1 MDTSQFLHGQADRM
15 ECWDDDPDFAE
26 IDPTFT
32 QPLPTSSP
40 GNNKRASLDHRDR
53 RESIS
58 SRMSIQ
64 SNNHDFDS
72 PESGD
77 HERQVL
83 LDESPAAAIASAI
96 NAGIPIPENVPSS
109 ALIGGTIKRLGTT
122 KKARKIVTHDD
133 WGEDLELPIS
143 GMSLKVRGQGGLEFP
158 DTLQQIL
165 SESGPPSRANVI
177 LPPSAS
183 AQLNK
188 YREVEED
195 DDFFAD
201 TDDLPTPRLS
211 PARRTLLQQKS
222 NASLLLTPPLSES
235 ATRGSPSV
243 DDDFENDF
251 EFPADAP
258 LQLNIKTGE
267 SNRHQVQVLDSD
279 FEDWAEG
286 SSLGTRFGGTSR
298 ARNYSGE
305 ERLGSSIIS
314 PSVSSVTAESEDEAP
329 LDGLELPSGNLPD
342 LAVILERRKRA
353 SYPMDATTSFQTKED
368 LTPKEEFFD
377 GIEIGEGEEV
387 FDSKKLTLNR
397 NVKHKPPTRKTSPVR
412 RSAMSLTFTTN
423 KSAMTSTPSTGMG
436 SRGNRLLHGHPTLAP
451 PIPILEPVAE
461 REAQPAE
468 NMSNTSTTTNAQLL
482 RMKRSM
488 PNIGRTPASSPAKQ
502 PRPPSRSSAGR
513 PPSSAS
519 QSRPPSSRPA
529 SRNESSRSKAS
540 GDRMDIG
547 AGRKPSVPFLPAGS
561 SVRQS
566 QHISAKRSRQT
577 FDYKESIAA
586 ERRTNSR
593 LQQQTPRHSPSSSTA
608 SAKTKRATPTVAPEH
623 LRREAAAIETLT
635 QPTRKR
641 NFGDGTELEI
651 FDDLPTSA
659 KLENR
664 FVVTPVSRG
673 APKAIKPRGAPVHGT
688 TARDGESPS
697 KKIDLTNRSGEVPRF
712 ARDTN
717 ASRNAREQRT
727 GHPLSGGGA
736 NPSINHWKAQVAAR
750 GTASPKSRRKP
761 QQKPHLIKPMGNVN
775 SLPKVTAVNGM
786 TYNPKT
792 YRWEG
797 NEGDVKGFET
807 QNPTPPRP
815 ALIANVNQNA
825 SKLGIQVVRGMVF
838 DPSRM
843 CWLKV
848 DEDPDEEEHDPFE
861 GFDDLQD
868 HDMISIDRYSGGMD
882 EGFGGGNVFGGS
894 GSGAGVGGSR
904 GTRLSGGF
912 GEFVVG
918 EEFDVGPEFV
928 RRQREEE
935 ERWRRRVEGW
945 VSQGEAS
952 KLGNKWALRELL
964 TDQR

>member
-15 ECWDDDPDFAE
+15 ECWDDDPDFAG

-40 GNNKRASLDHRDR
+40 KNNKRTSLDNRDR

-58 SRMSIQ
+58 SRMSMQ
-64 SNNHDFDS
+64 SSSYDFDS

-122 KKARKIVTHDD
+122 KKARKIATHDD

-165 SESGPPSRANVI
+165 SESRPPSRTNVI
-177 LPPSAS
+177 LPQSAS

-188 YREVEED
+188 YREVED
-195 DDFFAD
+195 GDDFFAD

-211 PARRTLLQQKS
+211 PARHTLQQQKS

-279 FEDWAEG
+279 SEDWAEG
-286 SSLGTRFGGTSR
+286 GSLGTRFGGTS
-298 ARNYSGE
+298 
-305 ERLGSSIIS
+305 RLGSSIIS
-314 PSVSSVTAESEDEAP
+314 PSVSSVAAESEDEAP

-342 LAVILERRKRA
+342 LAVILERQKRA
-353 SYPMDATTSFQTKED
+353 SYPMDASTSFETKED
-368 LTPKEEFFD
+368 LASKEEFFE

-387 FDSKKLTLNR
+387 FDSRKLTLNR
-397 NVKHKPPTRKTSPVR
+397 NVKHKPSTRKTSPVR

-423 KSAMTSTPSTGMG
+423 KSATESTPSAGTG
-436 SRGNRLLHGHPTLAP
+436 SRSNRLLHGHPTLAP

-461 REAQPAE
+461 RENQPAE
-468 NMSNTSTTTNAQLL
+468 NISSTSTTTNAQLL

-488 PNIGRTPASSPAKQ
+488 PNIGRAAVSTPAKQ

-513 PPSSAS
+513 PPSSNS
-519 QSRPPSSRPA
+519 QGRPPSSRPA
-529 SRNESSRSKAS
+529 SRNESSRSKVS

-593 LQQQTPRHSPSSSTA
+593 LQQRTPRHSPSSSTA
-608 SAKTKRATPTVAPEH
+608 SAKAKRATPTVAPEH

-664 FVVTPVSRG
+664 FVVAPAGRG
-673 APKAIKPRGAPVHGT
+673 APEATKSRSVPVHGT
-688 TARDGESPS
+688 TGRDGESPS
-697 KKIDLTNRSGEVPRF
+697 KRIDLTNRFGEVPRF

-727 GHPLSGGGA
+727 GHPPGGGA

-750 GTASPKSRRKP
+750 GTAGPKSRRKP

-792 YRWEG
+792 YKWEG

-815 ALIANVNQNA
+815 ALIANVNQNG

-861 GFDDLQD
+861 GLDDLQD

-882 EGFGGGNVFGGS
+882 EGFGGNVFGGS
-894 GSGAGVGGSR
+894 GSGAGVGGPR

-912 GEFVVG
+912 GEFIVG

-964 TDQR
+964 ADQR

>member
-15 ECWDDDPDFAE
+15 ECWDDDPDFAG

-32 QPLPTSSP
+32 QPLPASSP
-40 GNNKRASLDHRDR
+40 KNNKRTSLDNRDR

-58 SRMSIQ
+58 SRMSMQ
-64 SNNHDFDS
+64 SSSYDFDS

-122 KKARKIVTHDD
+122 KKARKIATHDD

-158 DTLQQIL
+158 DSLQQIL
-165 SESGPPSRANVI
+165 PESRPPSRTNVM
-177 LPPSAS
+177 LPQSAS

-188 YREVEED
+188 YREVEDD

-201 TDDLPTPRLS
+201 TDDLPTPRIS
-211 PARRTLLQQKS
+211 PARRTLQQQKS

-235 ATRGSPSV
+235 AARGSPSV

-286 SSLGTRFGGTSR
+286 GSLGTRFGGTS
-298 ARNYSGE
+298 
-305 ERLGSSIIS
+305 RLGSSIIS
-314 PSVSSVTAESEDEAP
+314 PSVSSVAAESEDEAP
-329 LDGLELPSGNLPD
+329 LDGIELPSGNLPD
-342 LAVILERRKRA
+342 LAVTLERRKRA
-353 SYPMDATTSFQTKED
+353 SYPMDASTSFETKED
-368 LTPKEEFFD
+368 LTSKEEFFD
-377 GIEIGEGEEV
+377 GIEIEEGEEV
-387 FDSKKLTLNR
+387 FDSRKLTLNR
-397 NVKHKPPTRKTSPVR
+397 NVKHKPSTRKTSPVR
-412 RSAMSLTFTTN
+412 RSAMSLTFTTS
-423 KSAMTSTPSTGMG
+423 KSATASTPSTGTG
-436 SRGNRLLHGHPTLAP
+436 SRSNRLLHGHPTLAP

-461 REAQPAE
+461 RENQPAE
-468 NMSNTSTTTNAQLL
+468 NISSTSTTTNVQLL

-488 PNIGRTPASSPAKQ
+488 PNIGRAAVSTPAKQ

-513 PPSSAS
+513 PPSSNS
-519 QSRPPSSRPA
+519 QGRPPSSRPA
-529 SRNESSRSKAS
+529 SRNESSRSKVS

-593 LQQQTPRHSPSSSTA
+593 LQQRTPRHSPSSSTA

-623 LRREAAAIETLT
+623 LRREAAAIETMT

-659 KLENR
+659 KLEDR
-664 FVVTPVSRG
+664 FVVAPAGRG
-673 APKAIKPRGAPVHGT
+673 APKATKSRGVPVHGT
-688 TARDGESPS
+688 AGRDGESPS
-697 KKIDLTNRSGEVPRF
+697 KKIDLTNRFGEIPRF
-712 ARDTN
+712 ARDTS

-727 GHPLSGGGA
+727 GHPPSGGGA
-736 NPSINHWKAQVAAR
+736 NPSINHWKAQVATR
-750 GTASPKSRRKP
+750 GTAGPKSRRKP

-797 NEGDVKGFET
+797 NESDVKGFET

-815 ALIANVNQNA
+815 ALIANVNQNG

-848 DEDPDEEEHDPFE
+848 DDDPDEEEHDPFE
-861 GFDDLQD
+861 GLDDLQD

-882 EGFGGGNVFGGS
+882 EGFGGNVFGGS
-894 GSGAGVGGSR
+894 GSGAGVGGPR

-964 TDQR
+964 ADQR

>member
-1 MDTSQFLHGQADRM
+1 MNTSQSLHGQADRM

-40 GNNKRASLDHRDR
+40 KNNKRTSLDCRDR

-58 SRMSIQ
+58 SRLSMQ
-64 SNNHDFDS
+64 SNSYDFDS

-109 ALIGGTIKRLGTT
+109 ALVGGTIKRLGTT
-122 KKARKIVTHDD
+122 KKARKIATHDD

-165 SESGPPSRANVI
+165 SESRPSSLANVL

-211 PARRTLLQQKS
+211 PARRTLQQQKS

-286 SSLGTRFGGTSR
+286 SGLGTRFGGTSR
-298 ARNYSGE
+298 ARNYNGE
-305 ERLGSSIIS
+305 ERLGSSMIS

-329 LDGLELPSGNLPD
+329 LDGLELPLGNLPD

-353 SYPMDATTSFQTKED
+353 SYPMDASTSFETRED
-368 LTPKEEFFD
+368 LTSKEEFFD

-387 FDSKKLTLNR
+387 FDSRKLTLNR
-397 NVKHKPPTRKTSPVR
+397 NVKHKPSTRKTSPVR

-423 KSAMTSTPSTGMG
+423 KSATTSTPSAGMG
-436 SRGNRLLHGHPTLAP
+436 SRSNRLLHGHPTLAP

-461 REAQPAE
+461 RENQPAE
-468 NMSNTSTTTNAQLL
+468 NINTSTTTNAQLL

-488 PNIGRTPASSPAKQ
+488 PNIGRAAASTPAKQ

-513 PPSSAS
+513 PPSSNS
-519 QSRPPSSRPA
+519 QGRPPSSRPA

-547 AGRKPSVPFLPAGS
+547 AGRKPPVPFLPAGS
-561 SVRQS
+561 SVKQS

-586 ERRTNSR
+586 ERRANSR
-593 LQQQTPRHSPSSSTA
+593 LQQRTPRHSPSSSIA
-608 SAKTKRATPTVAPEH
+608 SVKAKRATPTIAPEH

-664 FVVTPVSRG
+664 FVVTPAGHG
-673 APKAIKPRGAPVHGT
+673 APKAIKSRSMPVHG
-688 TARDGESPS
+688 AGGRDGESPS
-697 KKIDLTNRSGEVPRF
+697 KKIDLTNRFGEVPRF

-717 ASRNAREQRT
+717 ASRNAREQRA
-727 GHPLSGGGA
+727 GHPPSGGGA
-736 NPSINHWKAQVAAR
+736 NPSINHWKAQVATR
-750 GTASPKSRRKP
+750 GNASPKSRRKP

-815 ALIANVNQNA
+815 ALIANVNQNG

-861 GFDDLQD
+861 GLDDLQD

-882 EGFGGGNVFGGS
+882 EGFGGGNFFGGS
-894 GSGAGVGGSR
+894 GSGVGVGGPR

-945 VSQGEAS
+945 ISQGEAS

-964 TDQR
+964 MDQR

>member
-1 MDTSQFLHGQADRM
+1 M

-64 SNNHDFDS
+64 SNSHDFDS

-96 NAGIPIPENVPSS
+96 HAGIPIPENVPSS

-122 KKARKIVTHDD
+122 KKARKIATHDD

-165 SESGPPSRANVI
+165 SESRPPSRTNVI

-188 YREVEED
+188 YREVEEED
-195 DDFFAD
+195 DNFFAD

-211 PARRTLLQQKS
+211 SARRTLQQQKS
-222 NASLLLTPPLSES
+222 SASLLLTPPLSES

-258 LQLNIKTGE
+258 LQLNIKAGE

-286 SSLGTRFGGTSR
+286 SSLGTRFGGASR

-387 FDSKKLTLNR
+387 FDSRKLTLNR
-397 NVKHKPPTRKTSPVR
+397 NVKHKLPTRKTSPVR
-412 RSAMSLTFTTN
+412 RSAMSLTFTTS
-423 KSAMTSTPSTGMG
+423 KSATTSTPSTGMG

-461 REAQPAE
+461 RETQPAVVSKRPDNRNRWSSGTSISETKWSGKDAFGLNIPPPPPIPHSRTYTERQRALGAKPSLRTLKGSNQE
-468 NMSNTSTTTNAQLL
+468 NISNTSTTTNAQLL

-488 PNIGRTPASSPAKQ
+488 PNIGRTPAPSPAKQ

-513 PPSSAS
+513 PPSSTS
-519 QSRPPSSRPA
+519 QSRPPSSGGTGRPPSSSGRPPSRSSAGRPA

-561 SVRQS
+561 SVKQS

-593 LQQQTPRHSPSSSTA
+593 LHQRTPRHSPSSSTA
-608 SAKTKRATPTVAPEH
+608 SAKAKRATPTVAPEH

-651 FDDLPTSA
+651 FDNLPTSA
-659 KLENR
+659 KLENQ

-673 APKAIKPRGAPVHGT
+673 APKTVKPRGAPIHGT
-688 TARDGESPS
+688 TVRDGESPS

-717 ASRNAREQRT
+717 GLLPSSRASITFTNLCMTKIASRNAREQRT
-727 GHPLSGGGA
+727 GHPPSGGGV
-736 NPSINHWKAQVAAR
+736 NPTINHWKAQVAAR

-775 SLPKVTAVNGM
+775 SLPKGTCICSVTCN
-786 TYNPKT
+786 
-792 YRWEG
+792 
-797 NEGDVKGFET
+797 
-807 QNPTPPRP
+807 
-815 ALIANVNQNA
+815 
-825 SKLGIQVVRGMVF
+825 
-838 DPSRM
+838 
-843 CWLKV
+843 
-848 DEDPDEEEHDPFE
+848 
-861 GFDDLQD
+861 
-868 HDMISIDRYSGGMD
+868 
-882 EGFGGGNVFGGS
+882 
-894 GSGAGVGGSR
+894 
-904 GTRLSGGF
+904 
-912 GEFVVG
+912 
-918 EEFDVGPEFV
+918 
-928 RRQREEE
+928 
-935 ERWRRRVEGW
+935 
-945 VSQGEAS
+945 
-952 KLGNKWALRELL
+952 
-964 TDQR
+964 

>member
-1 MDTSQFLHGQADRM
+1 MLISHVHIHTYTQKTIMDTSQFSHGQADRM

-122 KKARKIVTHDD
+122 KKARKIATHDD

-211 PARRTLLQQKS
+211 PARRTLQQQKS

-267 SNRHQVQVLDSD
+267 SSRHQVQVLDSD

-329 LDGLELPSGNLPD
+329 LDGLELPSGSLPD

-353 SYPMDATTSFQTKED
+353 SYPMDATTNFQTKED
-368 LTPKEEFFD
+368 LIPKEEFFD

-387 FDSKKLTLNR
+387 FDSRKLTLNR

-423 KSAMTSTPSTGMG
+423 KSAMTSTPSTGIG

-461 REAQPAE
+461 REAQPVAVSKRPDNRNRWSSGSTISETKWSGKDAFGLNIPPPPPIPHSRTYTERQRALGAKNSLRTLKASNQE

-519 QSRPPSSRPA
+519 QSRPPSSGGTGRPPSSSGRPPSRSSAGRPA

-673 APKAIKPRGAPVHGT
+673 APKAIKPRGAPVQGT
-688 TARDGESPS
+688 AARDGESPS
-697 KKIDLTNRSGEVPRF
+697 KKIDLTNRSGEIPRF

-717 ASRNAREQRT
+717 GLLPLPHSFSRTSITFTNLCMTKIASRNAREQRT
-727 GHPLSGGGA
+727 GHPPSGGGA
-736 NPSINHWKAQVAAR
+736 NPTINHWKAQVAAR

-775 SLPKVTAVNGM
+775 SLPKGTCVCSVTCN
-786 TYNPKT
+786 
-792 YRWEG
+792 
-797 NEGDVKGFET
+797 
-807 QNPTPPRP
+807 
-815 ALIANVNQNA
+815 
-825 SKLGIQVVRGMVF
+825 
-838 DPSRM
+838 
-843 CWLKV
+843 
-848 DEDPDEEEHDPFE
+848 
-861 GFDDLQD
+861 
-868 HDMISIDRYSGGMD
+868 
-882 EGFGGGNVFGGS
+882 
-894 GSGAGVGGSR
+894 
-904 GTRLSGGF
+904 
-912 GEFVVG
+912 
-918 EEFDVGPEFV
+918 
-928 RRQREEE
+928 
-935 ERWRRRVEGW
+935 
-945 VSQGEAS
+945 
-952 KLGNKWALRELL
+952 
-964 TDQR
+964 

>member
-1 MDTSQFLHGQADRM
+1 MDTSQFLHGQTDRM

-40 GNNKRASLDHRDR
+40 KNNKRTSLDYRDR

-58 SRMSIQ
+58 SRMSMQ
-64 SNNHDFDS
+64 SNYDFDS

-122 KKARKIVTHDD
+122 KKARKIATHDD

-165 SESGPPSRANVI
+165 SESRSPSRTNVI

-195 DDFFAD
+195 DDFFTD
-201 TDDLPTPRLS
+201 TDDLPTLRLS
-211 PARRTLLQQKS
+211 PARRTVQPQKS

-279 FEDWAEG
+279 FEDWVD
-286 SSLGTRFGGTSR
+286 SSLGTRFEGTSR
-298 ARNYSGE
+298 ARSYNGE

-329 LDGLELPSGNLPD
+329 LDGLELPSGILPD
-342 LAVILERRKRA
+342 LAVVLERRKRA
-353 SYPMDATTSFQTKED
+353 SYPMDASTSFETKED
-368 LTPKEEFFD
+368 LTSKEEFFD

-387 FDSKKLTLNR
+387 FDSRKLTLNR
-397 NVKHKPPTRKTSPVR
+397 NVKHKPATRKTSPVR
-412 RSAMSLTFTTN
+412 RSEMSLTFTTN
-423 KSAMTSTPSTGMG
+423 KSATASTPSTGMG

-461 REAQPAE
+461 RENQPTE
-468 NMSNTSTTTNAQLL
+468 NTSNTSTTTNTQLL

-488 PNIGRTPASSPAKQ
+488 PNIGGAAASSPAKQ

-513 PPSSAS
+513 PPSSNS
-519 QSRPPSSRPA
+519 QGRPPSSGGRPA

-547 AGRKPSVPFLPAGS
+547 PGRKPSVPFLPAGS
-561 SVRQS
+561 SVKQS

-577 FDYKESIAA
+577 LDYKESIAA

-593 LQQQTPRHSPSSSTA
+593 LQQRTPRHSPSSSTA

-664 FVVTPVSRG
+664 FVVTPVGRG
-673 APKAIKPRGAPVHGT
+673 APKAIKSRSVPVHG
-688 TARDGESPS
+688 AAGRDGESPS
-697 KKIDLTNRSGEVPRF
+697 KKIDLTNRLSEVPRF

-717 ASRNAREQRT
+717 ASRNAREQKMGNPPPR
-727 GHPLSGGGA
+727 GGG
-736 NPSINHWKAQVAAR
+736 NPNINHWKAQVAAR

-761 QQKPHLIKPMGNVN
+761 QQKPHLIKPMGNVS

-815 ALIANVNQNA
+815 ALIANVNHNG

-861 GFDDLQD
+861 GLDDLQD

-945 VSQGEAS
+945 ASQGEAS